1 MFEFDSD
8 RKRHSV
14 IVEEHGV
21 YKLYIKGADSEIMK
35 RLDDPERQPY
45 LEATQLALDEFSKVG
60 LRTLVLAI
68 RILTKDQFLS
78 IEDEYNEAVKS
89 VSRKQKLK
97 SLAQRVEKDLVLLGC
112 TAIEDNLQ
120 EKVPES
126 IKRFLEANIKVWM
139 ITGDK
144 FETAENI
151 AACAGLTDSDTFIY
165 RLRHDKTEEFPKRIK
180 DMKRQ
185 LQQQKPG
192 TRKAIIMD
200 TTRNSSS
207 ESYPRIYFWKA
218 ESNR

>member
-14 IVEEHGV
+14 IVEEFGV
-21 YKLYIKGADSEIMK
+21 YKLYIKGADSEIMQ
-35 RLDDPERQPY
+35 RLGDPEKQPY
-45 LEATQLALDEFSKVG
+45 LEATQIALDEFSKVG
-60 LRTLVLAI
+60 LRTLVMAI
-68 RILTKDQFLS
+68 RILTKEQYLS
-78 IEDEYNEAVKS
+78 IEEEYNEAVRS
-89 VSRKQKLK
+89 LTRKQKLK
-97 SLAQRVEKDLVLLGC
+97 SLAERVEKDLVLLGC

-126 IKRFLEANIKVWM
+126 IQRFLEANIKVWM

-151 AACAGLTDSDTFIY
+151 AACAGLTDSKTFIY
-165 RLRHDKTEEFPKRIK
+165 RLRHDKVEDFPKIIK

-192 TRKAIIMD
+192 TRKAIVMD
-200 TTRNSSS
+200 TTRNSNN
-207 ESYPRIYFWKA
+207 YLT
-218 ESNR
+218 